1 VRSITESI
9 ETRWD
14 STVRHVIISEV
25 QEEKFMHGFYNR
37 ILFIDLTRRRFRV
50 ETPDEKVLSSVLGG
64 KGLASHLLLTLNPPM
79 VDPLSP
85 ENHLIFSTGPAC
97 GSLVWGSSRYGVFT
111 KSPQTGFYSESYAG
125 GRVPEAM
132 DAAGYDAVVIEGK
145 SNTPAVLVV
154 DPHGVAFHD
163 ADALWGMDTHQSEDE
178 AIKRFAKKESDR
190 RFRVGA
196 VVIGPAGEHQVCFSV
211 IENDYWRSAG
221 RTGAGSIMGSKRLK
235 AIVFQG
241 DPQVA
246 AYKSKG
252 TPMLVKVMNE
262 VGGFP
267 TRYWSEGTYEKWRQ
281 ISADALHD
289 RCEVKPRA
297 CLKCFMACGRMTKVR
312 SGRHAGLRLEG
323 PEYETIYAFGGL
335 CLIDNIEEIIYLNDI
350 CDRLGM
356 DTITAG
362 NLCGLTIEAAR
373 RGRIDIAI
381 DYGDVDAM
389 AGLLKKTAFRQGIGD
404 LLARGIKAASYWRG
418 GSRQLPRN
426 GAFKIWRF
434 MSKVWSLPVTTRES
448 SRVWDSAACHLRA
461 TFYKAEL
468 SGMID
473 PDTIEGKAAMF
484 VDFEDRLTLF
494 DALILCRF
502 FRDLYPWE
510 ALCETVQGLTGIETS
525 TTRLKAISA
534 NISNMVRTFNIQEGL
549 RREDDRLP
557 SRLHKAAIR
566 LAKSSLRRW
575 SLNTITSGAGMNR
588 GNQDR
593 GNGHTCSDED
603 SQQTR
608 GTKHTPASESKTGS

>member
-1 VRSITESI
+1 
-9 ETRWD
+9 
-14 STVRHVIISEV
+14 
-25 QEEKFMHGFYNR
+25 MHGFYGR
-37 ILFIDLTRRRFRV
+37 ILFVDLTRRRFRV
-50 ETPDEKVLSSVLGG
+50 ETTDEKVLSGVLGG

-163 ADALWGMDTHQSEDE
+163 AGDLWGMDTHQSEDE
-178 AIKRFAKKESDR
+178 AIKRFAKKKSDR
-190 RFRVGA
+190 RFRAGA

-221 RTGAGSIMGSKRLK
+221 RTGAGSIMGSKGLK

-241 DPQVA
+241 DRRRKLADRKAVQTFAKDLAKDSKEHPQVA

-297 CLKCFMACGRMTKVR
+297 CLKCFMACGRMTKIR

-350 CDRLGM
+350 CDRLGI

-381 DYGDVDAM
+381 DYGDVDAI
-389 AGLLKKTAFRQGIGD
+389 AGLLKKIAFRQGIGD
-404 LLARGIKAASYWRG
+404 LLARGIKAASEEWGLQDLAVHVKGLEPAGYDPRVLKGVGLGYATSDRG
-418 GSRQLPRN
+418 
-426 GAFKIWRF
+426 
-434 MSKVWSLPVTTRES
+434 
-448 SRVWDSAACHLRA
+448 ACHLRA

-557 SRLHKAAIR
+557 SRLHKEA
-566 LAKSSLRRW
+566 LKSGHQISEVELETMVTEYYHLRGW
-575 SLNTITSGAGMNR
+575 
-588 GNQDR
+588 
-593 GNGHTCSDED
+593 DE
-603 SQQTR
+603 QGKPR
-608 GTKHTPASESKTGS
+608 

>member
-1 VRSITESI
+1 
-9 ETRWD
+9 
-14 STVRHVIISEV
+14 
-25 QEEKFMHGFYNR
+25 MYGFYGR
-37 ILFIDLTRRRFRV
+37 ILFVDVSRRRFRV
-50 ETPDEKVLSSVLGG
+50 ETPDERVLSGVLGG

-132 DAAGYDAVVIEGK
+132 DAAGYDAIVIEGK
-145 SNTPAVLVV
+145 SNAPAVLVV
-154 DPHGVAFHD
+154 DPHGVSFHD
-163 ADALWGMDTHQSEDE
+163 AGDLWGMDTHQSEDE
-178 AIKRFAKKESDR
+178 AIKRFAKKKPDR
-190 RFRVGA
+190 RFRAGA

-221 RTGAGSIMGSKRLK
+221 RTGAGSIMGSKGLK

-241 DPQVA
+241 DRRRKLADRKAVQTFAKDLAKEAKEHPQVA

-267 TRYWSEGTYEKWRQ
+267 TRYWSEGTYEKWPQ

-350 CDRLGM
+350 CDRLGI

-381 DYGDVDAM
+381 DYGDVDAI
-389 AGLLKKTAFRQGIGD
+389 AGLLKKIAFRQGIGD
-404 LLARGIKAASYWRG
+404 LLARGIKAASEEWGLQDLAVHVKGLEPAGYDPRVLKGVGLGYATSDRG
-418 GSRQLPRN
+418 
-426 GAFKIWRF
+426 
-434 MSKVWSLPVTTRES
+434 
-448 SRVWDSAACHLRA
+448 ACHLRA

-534 NISNMVRTFNIQEGL
+534 NISNIVRTFNIQEGL
-549 RREDDRLP
+549 QPEDDRLP
-557 SRLHKAAIR
+557 IRLHKEA
-566 LAKSSLRRW
+566 LKSGHQISEVEIETMVTEYYHLRGW
-575 SLNTITSGAGMNR
+575 
-588 GNQDR
+588 
-593 GNGHTCSDED
+593 DE
-603 SQQTR
+603 QGKPR
-608 GTKHTPASESKTGS
+608 